1 MVGSFSI
8 LDIVLVAVCL
18 LSALLAMYRGFTREI
33 LSILSWLLAAGA
45 VLYFV
50 LFQKALADDVAGQI
64 GLQPIIVQ
72 IILGALLFF
81 IVLVVVHLVTS
92 RLSEGVLD
100 SRVGLFDRVF
110 GFLFGVAR
118 GFILVMIPFLGY
130 EKLNPPT
137 ATQPAPAW
145 ISQSFSG
152 GVLRST
158 GAGFEQFLIQNLDS
172 ATEQTRVFQRL
183 PKQVVVSLPKQIR
196 ISA

>member
-137 ATQPAPAW
+137 AAQPAPAW

-152 GVLRST
+152 GMLRST

-183 PKQVVVSLPKQIR
+183 PKHVVVSLPKETR

>member
-137 ATQPAPAW
+137 AAQ
-145 ISQSFSG
+145 
-152 GVLRST
+152 
-158 GAGFEQFLIQNLDS
+158 
-172 ATEQTRVFQRL
+172 
-183 PKQVVVSLPKQIR
+183 
-196 ISA
+196 

>member
-130 EKLNPPT
+130 E
-137 ATQPAPAW
+137 
-145 ISQSFSG
+145 
-152 GVLRST
+152 
-158 GAGFEQFLIQNLDS
+158 
-172 ATEQTRVFQRL
+172 
-183 PKQVVVSLPKQIR
+183 
-196 ISA
+196 

>member
-130 EKLNPPT
+130 E
-137 ATQPAPAW
+137 
-145 ISQSFSG
+145 
-152 GVLRST
+152 RS
-158 GAGFEQFLIQNLDS
+158 
-172 ATEQTRVFQRL
+172 
-183 PKQVVVSLPKQIR
+183 
-196 ISA
+196 